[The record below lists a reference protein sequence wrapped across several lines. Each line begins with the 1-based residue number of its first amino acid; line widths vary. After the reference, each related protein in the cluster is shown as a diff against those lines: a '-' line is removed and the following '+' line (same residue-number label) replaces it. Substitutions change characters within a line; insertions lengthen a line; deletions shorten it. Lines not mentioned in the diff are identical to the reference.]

1 MYDLQH
7 LGWYGFQELCN
18 SIAREI
24 LGQTAMSYLPS
35 NDGGRDGSYY
45 GKWNKSENDSVQ
57 GNFVIQCKFTS
68 KQNYNLKLSDLSEEL
83 PKAELLVK
91 KGICDIYIIMTNA
104 GISGRV
110 AEKIQTEFKAVGSKH
125 VYVFGGDWISSQIKE
140 NPRLRRMVPRVYGLG
155 DLSQILDARVY
166 SQGAALL
173 EYLKED
179 LAKVV
184 ITTAYNRAAK
194 SIEEHN
200 FVLLVGEPAAG
211 KTTIA
216 SLLAMGALD
225 QWKAMTLKLDTA
237 EQVIK
242 HWNPEEPGQF
252 FWIDDAFGVTQYEST
267 LSGRWNHAMPL
278 IKTMLNKG
286 AKIVMTSR
294 DYIYNA
300 ARKDLKVGA
309 FPLLNES
316 QVVIDVH
323 NLTLN
328 EKRQML
334 YNHIKMGRQ
343 PIKFRSEIKNYLE
356 QIATHERFIPEIA
369 RRIADPFFTKNLEI
383 KKYSLDEFVH
393 KQESFLLDIL
403 NDLDKDSQAALAL
416 IYMNSERLKLPL
428 DLNEIE
434 HNAISRLGSSLSGC
448 IDALEAMKGNMVQSV
463 IIEDE
468 MFWKYKHP
476 TIGDAYAKFIVSSSD
491 MLIIYLYG
499 SSVDML
505 LGQITCGNVN
515 LENAVI
521 VPKNLFTTVLK
532 KLKAYRTTKQY
543 KTDFLSEWGA
553 KRNLYTFLSRRCSVK
568 FLKIYI
574 EENPDILELI
584 SHPSVNLDYSPE
596 VELVYT
602 LFSSGLLP
610 ENFRKKFID
619 IVSIYAI
626 EGHTLHALRS
636 DDIKEMF
643 NVDEFEELLERIK
656 AELIPKISNLKE
668 TYKSNYRQ
676 DEDAEYHMSSLKED
690 LEIIELEFSDEPQ
703 IVFAVNREITEIEE
717 WVIENTSV
725 EKIIKREKLSTKSDE
740 NQDKERSIFDDIDK

>member
-18 SIAREI
+18 SIARQV
-24 LGQTAMSYLPS
+24 LGQTSMSYLPS
-35 NDGGRDGSYY
+35 NDAGRDGSYY
-45 GKWNKSENDSVQ
+45 GKWNKSQNDTVH

-68 KQNYNLKLSDLSEEL
+68 KQNYNLKLSDLSEEV
-83 PKAELLVK
+83 PKAELLVN

-104 GISGRV
+104 GVSGRMD
-110 AEKIQTEFKAVGSKH
+110 EKIQTAFKSVGIKQ
-125 VYVFGGDWISSQIKE
+125 VFVFGSDWISSQIKE
-140 NPRLRRMVPRVYGLG
+140 NSKLRRMVPRVYGLG
-155 DLSQILDARVY
+155 DLSQILDERIY
-166 SQGAALL
+166 SQGIALL

-184 ITTAYNRAAK
+184 ITTAYNRAAN

-200 FVLLVGEPAAG
+200 FVLLIGEPAAG

-225 QWKAMTLKLDTA
+225 EWKAMTLKLDTA

-267 LSGRWNHAMPL
+267 LSSRWNHAMPL

-300 ARKDLKVGA
+300 ARKDLKTGA

-323 NLTLN
+323 QLTLN

-343 PIKFRSEIKNYLE
+343 PLRFRTEIKEYLE

-369 RRIADPFFTKNLEI
+369 RRIGDPFFTKNLQI
-383 KKYSLDEFVH
+383 KKHSLDEFVY
-393 KQESFLLDIL
+393 KQESFLIDIL
-403 NDLDKDSQAALAL
+403 SDLDKDSQAALAL
-416 IYMNSERLKLPL
+416 IYMNNEKLKLPL

-434 HNAISRLGSSLSGC
+434 HNSISRLGSSLSGC

-476 TIGDAYAKFIVSSSD
+476 TIGDAYAKFIVSSAD
-491 MLIIYLYG
+491 MLMIYLYG

-505 LGQITCGNVN
+505 LGQITCGDVN
-515 LENAVI
+515 LEKAVV
-521 VPKNLFTTVLK
+521 VPKKLFMTVLQ
-532 KLKAYRTTKQY
+532 KLKAYRTTKDY

-553 KRNLYTFLSRRCSVK
+553 KRNLYVFLARRCSVE
-568 FLKIYI
+568 FLKMYI

-596 VELVYT
+596 VELIYT
-602 LFSSGLLP
+602 LFSSGILP
-610 ENFRKKFID
+610 EQFRKKFID
-619 IVSIYAI
+619 IVSAYAV
-626 EGHTLHALRS
+626 EGHTLYALIS
-636 DDIKEMF
+636 DEIKEIF
-643 NVDEFEELLERIK
+643 NDQEIKELLQRIK
-656 AELIPKISNLKE
+656 IELIPEISTLKE
-668 TYKSNYRQ
+668 TYKFNYQ
-676 DEDAEYHMSSLKED
+676 HDEDAEYHMSSLKED
-690 LEIIELEFSDEPQ
+690 LTIIAQNFANEPE
-703 IVFAVNREITEIEE
+703 IVFAVNKELIEIED
-717 WVIENTSV
+717 WITENTS
-725 EKIIKREKLSTKSDE
+725 EKENIKREKLSTKSDE
-740 NQDKERSIFDDIDK
+740 SDDKERSIFDDIDK

>member
-1 MYDLQH
+1 MYNLQH

-45 GKWNKSENDSVQ
+45 GKWKKKDNDSVK

-68 KQNYNLKLSDLSEEL
+68 KQNYNLKFSDLSEEL
-83 PKAELLVK
+83 PKAGVLVN
-91 KGICDIYIIMTNA
+91 KGMCDIYLIMTNA

-110 AEKIQTEFKAVGSKH
+110 AEKIQTEFKLVGIKH
-125 VYVFGGDWISSQIKE
+125 VFVFGNDWISTQIKE
-140 NPRLRRMVPRVYGLG
+140 NSRLRRMVPRVYGLG
-155 DLSQILDARVY
+155 DLTQILDARVY
-166 SQGAALL
+166 SQGVALL

-184 ITTAYNRAAK
+184 ITTAYDRAAK
-194 SIEEHN
+194 AIEEHN
-200 FVLLVGEPAAG
+200 FVLLIGEPAAG

-225 QWKAMTLKLDTA
+225 QWKAMTMKLDTA

-278 IKTMLNKG
+278 IKTMLHKG

-300 ARKDLKVGA
+300 ARKDLKEGA

-343 PIKFRSEIKNYLE
+343 PQKFRTIIKKHLE

-383 KKYSLDEFVH
+383 KDYALNEFVH

-416 IYMNSERLKLPL
+416 IYMNSEKLKSPL
-428 DLNEIE
+428 LLNEIE
-434 HNAISRLGSSLSGC
+434 LNAISRLGSSLSGC
-448 IDALEAMKGNMVQSV
+448 IDALEAMKGNMVQS
-463 IIEDE
+463 IMSEDE

-491 MLIIYLYG
+491 MLVIYLYG

-505 LGQITCGNVN
+505 LGQITCGNVS
-515 LENAVI
+515 LEKAVI
-521 VPKNLFTTVLK
+521 VPKNLFPIILE
-532 KLKAYRTTKQY
+532 KLKAYRATNQY
-543 KTDFLSEWGA
+543 KTDYLSEWGA
-553 KRNLYTFLSRRCSVK
+553 KRNLHTFLSRRCSTS
-568 FLKIYI
+568 FLKMYV
-574 EENPDILELI
+574 EENPNILHQI

-596 VELVYT
+596 VRLAHV
-602 LFSSGLLP
+602 LFTSGLFP
-610 ENFRKKFID
+610 ENLRKEFID
-619 IVSIYAI
+619 IVSSYAI
-626 EGHTLHALRS
+626 EGHTLYALIS
-636 DDIKEMF
+636 DEIKEMF
-643 NVDEFEELLERIK
+643 KDDEFEELLQKIRI
-656 AELIPKISNLKE
+656 ELIPKISTLKE
-668 TYKSNYRQ
+668 TYKSNYQQ

-690 LEIIELEFSDEPQ
+690 LEIIEQEFSEDPQ
-703 IVFAVNREITEIEE
+703 IVFAVNKELVEIED
-717 WVIENTSV
+717 WIAQNTS
-725 EKIIKREKLSTKSDE
+725 EKEMIKREKLSTKSDE
-740 NQDKERSIFDDIDK
+740 NEDKERSIFDDIDK

>member
-45 GKWNKSENDSVQ
+45 GKWKQSENDSVE
-57 GNFVIQCKFTS
+57 GDFVIQCKFTS

-91 KGICDIYIIMTNA
+91 KGMCDIYIIMTNA
-104 GISGRV
+104 GVSGRV
-110 AEKIQTEFKAVGSKH
+110 TEKIQTEFKVVGIKQ
-125 VYVFGGDWISSQIKE
+125 VYVFGGDWISIQIQE
-140 NPRLRRMVPRVYGLG
+140 NSRLRRMVPRVYGLG
-155 DLSQILDARVY
+155 DLTQILDARVY
-166 SQGAALL
+166 SQGVALL

-200 FVLLVGEPAAG
+200 FVLLIGEPAAG

-225 QWKAMTLKLDTA
+225 QWKAMTMKLDTA

-242 HWNPEEPGQF
+242 HWNPDEPGQF

-267 LSGRWNHAMPL
+267 LSSRWNHAMPF
-278 IKTMLNKG
+278 IKPMLNKG
-286 AKIVMTSR
+286 VKIVMTSR

-300 ARKDLKVGA
+300 ARKDLKEGA

-323 NLTLN
+323 KLTLN

-334 YNHIKMGRQ
+334 YNHIKMGKQ
-343 PIKFRSEIKNYLE
+343 PKKFRTDIKQYLE
-356 QIATHERFIPEIA
+356 QIANHERFIPETA

-383 KKYSLDEFVH
+383 DEYCIQEFVH

-416 IYMNSERLKLPL
+416 IYMNNEKLKSPIE
-428 DLNEIE
+428 LNAIE
-434 HNAISRLGSSLSGC
+434 TDAISRIGSSLSGC
-448 IDALEAMKGNMVQSV
+448 IAALEAMKGNMVQSV
-463 IIEDE
+463 ILEDD

-491 MLIIYLYG
+491 MIEIYLYG
-499 SSVDML
+499 SSIDML

-515 LENAVI
+515 LEKAVI
-521 VPKNLFTTVLK
+521 IPVKLFPIILE
-532 KLKAYRTTKQY
+532 KLKDYRTTKKY
-543 KTDFLSEWGA
+543 KTEFLSEWGA
-553 KRNLYTFLSRRCSVK
+553 KRNLYTFLSRRCSAK
-568 FLKIYI
+568 FLKMYI

-584 SHPSVNLDYSPE
+584 SHPSVNLEYSPE
-596 VELVYT
+596 VKLVHT
-602 LFSSGLLP
+602 LFSYDLLP
-610 ENFRKKFID
+610 ENFRKKFVD

-626 EGHTLHALRS
+626 EGHTLHALS
-636 DDIKEMF
+636 SYDIKEIF
-643 NVDEFEELLERIK
+643 KDDEVEELLDRIK
-656 AELIPKISNLKE
+656 IELVPKIANLKN
-668 TYKSNYRQ
+668 TWISNFRQ
-676 DEDAEYHMSSLKED
+676 DEDAEYHMSSLKEN
-690 LEIIELEFSDEPQ
+690 LEIIEQEFSDEPQ
-703 IVFAVNREITEIEE
+703 IVFAVNKELIEINE
-717 WVIENTSV
+717 WVIQNTSV
-725 EKIIKREKLSTKSDE
+725 EEVIEREKLSTDSDE
-740 NQDKERSIFDDIDK
+740 TEDKERSIFDDVDL